1 VLGGNICLFSELL
14 ESLFVSFIVPHD
26 ANKTTLAIMNILY
39 IVKNLCFYKNIKNQQ
54 LIKQKNSPIH
64 EAFYK

>member
-54 LIKQKNSPIH
+54 LIKQKNAPIH

>member
-1 VLGGNICLFSELL
+1 
-14 ESLFVSFIVPHD
+14 VPHD